1 MAPGRN
7 RTQATSVEGGALT
20 TAPSLLPQMSIKMVQ
35 KHFSFVFVSIF
46 PRPGQCCDSRFTSN
60 AKMCAKSN
68 SLVTQDKQARLVVLH
83 LPARWQT
90 ETLWRQVFLQQ
101 KMCQAQHFWEKRKVS
116 LLFTPLHLT
125 NSQEYFFRV
134 YIASSKHERGL
145 ENSRQICKPEMWV
158 RICITFENSPK
169 PRGV

>member
-1 MAPGRN
+1 MSNCRRLVRLEAEANRLGKIVFPDGQISDDLFVPFAHQTICSSETICSSSSVKTAIWRRCFFLDGGKPEYSEKNPRNQEQTQATYGMAPGRN

-60 AKMCAKSN
+60 AKMRAKSN

-83 LPARWQT
+83 LPAR
-90 ETLWRQVFLQQ
+90 
-101 KMCQAQHFWEKRKVS
+101 
-116 LLFTPLHLT
+116 
-125 NSQEYFFRV
+125 
-134 YIASSKHERGL
+134 
-145 ENSRQICKPEMWV
+145 
-158 RICITFENSPK
+158 
-169 PRGV
+169 